1 MVTTFPKGRKNMD
14 KFSKKIKR
22 VKISS
27 QRQINIPKDFY
38 ESLDLGDEAFVEFTG
53 EEIIIRPATEEI
65 VDFSTDILTDLVKQG
80 YSGDNLIKEFTRIK
94 SEIPKALEMM
104 KNEVVAG
111 SLINESLEDYLD
123 SIEDE

>member
-1 MVTTFPKGRKNMD
+1 MVTTFPKGRKTMD
-14 KFSKKIKR
+14 DFSNKIKR

-38 ESLDLGDEAFVEFTG
+38 GALDLGDEALVEFTG
-53 EEIIIRPATEEI
+53 KEIIIRPVTEEI

-80 YSGDNLIKEFTRIK
+80 YSGEDLIREFTRIK
-94 SEIPKALEMM
+94 SAIPKALETM

-111 SLINESLEDYLD
+111 SLVNESLEDYLN
-123 SIEDE
+123 STEDE

>member
-1 MVTTFPKGRKNMD
+1 MVTTFPKGRKTMD
-14 KFSKKIKR
+14 NFTNKIKR

-38 ESLDLGDEAFVEFTG
+38 EALDLGDEALVEFTG
-53 EEIIIRPATEEI
+53 KEIIIRPVMEEI

-80 YSGDNLIKEFTRIK
+80 YSGENLIREFTRIK
-94 SEIPKALEMM
+94 SAIPKALETM

-111 SLINESLEDYLD
+111 SLVNENLEDYLD
-123 SIEDE
+123 STEDE